1 MAQDRCMHVKPSPPA
16 KKSSSPPHQP
26 IVVRRV
32 QHPVEW
38 RAADDLIN
46 EYLDWLDDSLGAAI
60 VRKAEIALAD
70 RLGVAL
76 SFAPPNHFYL
86 AWLGGQP
93 IGCAGVRIVG
103 SDAELTRLYV
113 TNSARGL
120 GVSEKLVRAAIA
132 GVRAA
137 GHSYLRIETHRPTMP
152 VAYDLYCRLGFEER
166 RGGLDVDGA
175 IAMVLPLDAS
185 APVP

>member
-1 MAQDRCMHVKPSPPA
+1 MQVKQSPPA

-38 RAADDLIN
+38 RAADDLVD
-46 EYLDWLDDSLGAAI
+46 EYLEWLDDSLGAVF
-60 VRKAEIALAD
+60 VRKAAIALAD

-86 AWLGGQP
+86 AWRGGEP

-103 SDAELTRLYV
+103 SDAELTRLFV
-113 TNSARGL
+113 TNRARGL
-120 GVSEKLVRAAIA
+120 GVSEKLVRAAIT
-132 GVRAA
+132 GVREA
-137 GHSYLRIETHRPTMP
+137 GHSYLRLETHRPTMP
-152 VAYDLYCRLGFEER
+152 VAYDVYRQLGFEER

-185 APVP
+185 AQVP